1 MGLSDAVPGV
11 SGGTM
16 ALVLGIYAR
25 LVDAVSGVGG
35 AMLRRLRSRS
45 FWSRVREQARR
56 PAEPTN
62 PAEPADPATPSAE
75 DQEAAAT
82 PSAEDQEAADA
93 SRLLLLASLAVGLV
107 PALVAGAATL
117 PSLLSLYP
125 AQMRGLFLGLVMAS
139 VAIPA
144 RQIDHWRPALLAL
157 ASIAA
162 LATAWFVGLPE
173 RTAGNARGT
182 VVLYFDEPVAQDA
195 HLTPGNVTLVAG
207 AATLPSLLSL
217 YPAQMRG
224 LFLGLVMA
232 SVAIPARQID
242 HWRPALLALAS
253 IAALAT
259 AWFVGL
265 PERTA
270 GNARGTV
277 VLYFD
282 EPVAQDA
289 HLTPGNV
296 TLVAPQARGVEV
308 AYGPAFSATVPAGST
323 SIQLEVVARM
333 AGTAG
338 NAASGSIQ
346 RVEQS
351 PIPGASV
358 SQPDATRGGRDPSLA
373 LVFVAGLLAISA
385 MTLPGVSGAFVLL
398 LLGLY
403 HYVTHALK
411 ATLAGG
417 DPESVLVVA
426 TMVAAMGTGLLTFAR
441 ALRWLFDR
449 WREGTLAVL
458 VGLMAGSLRKLWP
471 FVEHGADG
479 REALAWPGVADPAL
493 GATVLLFVAGAGAVL
508 ALEAVGRR
516 RKQADALS
524 PGLE

>member
-1 MGLSDAVPGV
+1 MEAAAVRRWAGIALRGVCMGVSDAVPGV

-25 LVDAVSGVGG
+25 LVDAVSGIGG
-35 AMLRRLRSRS
+35 TMLRRLRSRS
-45 FWSRVREQARR
+45 FWRRVREQARR
-56 PAEPTN
+56 PVESADSST
-62 PAEPADPATPSAE
+62 DPAAE
-75 DQEAAAT
+75 DPEAAAT
-82 PSAEDQEAADA
+82 PSAEDPEAADA
-93 SRLLLLASLAVGLV
+93 GRLLLLASLAVGLV

-125 AQMRGLFLGLVMAS
+125 AQMRGLFLGLVLAS

-144 RQIDHWRPALLAL
+144 RQIDRWRPALLAL
-157 ASIAA
+157 ASLAA
-162 LATAWFVGLPE
+162 LSTAWFVGLPE

-182 VVLYFDEPVAQDA
+182 VSLHFDEPI
-195 HLTPGNVTLVAG
+195 T
-207 AATLPSLLSL
+207 
-217 YPAQMRG
+217 
-224 LFLGLVMA
+224 
-232 SVAIPARQID
+232 
-242 HWRPALLALAS
+242 
-253 IAALAT
+253 
-259 AWFVGL
+259 
-265 PERTA
+265 
-270 GNARGTV
+270 
-277 VLYFD
+277 
-282 EPVAQDA
+282 QDA

-296 TLVAPQARGVEV
+296 TLVAPQAHGVEV
-308 AYGPAFSATVPAGST
+308 AYGPASSVTVPAGST

-333 AGTAG
+333 AGAAG
-338 NAASGSIQ
+338 NAAPGSIQ

-351 PIPGASV
+351 PIPDASV
-358 SQPDATRGGRDPSLA
+358 SQPDATRGGRNPSLA

-417 DPESVLVVA
+417 DPESALVVV

-441 ALRWLFDR
+441 VLRWLFDR

-471 FVEHGADG
+471 FVEHGVDG
-479 REALAWPGVADPAL
+479 REALAWPGAADPVL

-508 ALEAVGRR
+508 ALEAVGRK
-516 RKQADALS
+516 RKQA
-524 PGLE
+524 

>member
-107 PALVAGAATL
+107 PA
-117 PSLLSLYP
+117 
-125 AQMRGLFLGLVMAS
+125 
-139 VAIPA
+139 
-144 RQIDHWRPALLAL
+144 
-157 ASIAA
+157 
-162 LATAWFVGLPE
+162 
-173 RTAGNARGT
+173 
-182 VVLYFDEPVAQDA
+182 
-195 HLTPGNVTLVAG
+195 LVAG